1 MQRFWIIAGSLLTV
15 AALVFATLNI
25 VSLVAHEEVTETA
38 TFDAAGID
46 LLDVQTDNGTI
57 EVVGAD
63 VDEISV
69 VADISHG
76 LLRTEHRAEVEGGTL
91 VVGASCAD
99 LSFSWCSVDYDI
111 VVPRDLV
118 VDADAD
124 NGRVTLR
131 DLAGDV
137 TVDSDNGRIELL
149 RVGGSVRASTDNGSV
164 EGTGLRG
171 PEVTA
176 TSSNGSVRLS
186 FAEAPTMVTART
198 SNGSVE
204 VTVPHDDT
212 AYRVELDTDHG
223 STDAGVRTDPD
234 SRHVII
240 ATTSN
245 GSARV
250 QYATG

>member
-1 MQRFWIIAGSLLTV
+1 MQRFWIIAGSILTV
-15 AALVFATLNI
+15 VALVFATLNV
-25 VSLVAHEEVTETA
+25 VSVIAHEEVVESA
-38 TFDAAGID
+38 AFDAAGVE

-63 VDEISV
+63 VDEISI

-76 LLRTEHRAEVEGGTL
+76 LLRTKHRAEVEDGTL
-91 VVGASCAD
+91 VVHADCAD
-99 LSFSWCSVDYDI
+99 LSFSWCSVDYEI
-111 VVPRDLV
+111 VVPRALA

-131 DLAGDV
+131 DLTGDV
-137 TVDSDNGRIELL
+137 IVDSDNGRIELL
-149 RVGGSVRASTDNGSV
+149 RVSGAVRASTSNGSV

-171 PEVTA
+171 PEVSA
-176 TSSNGSVRLS
+176 SSRNGSVRLT
-186 FAEAPTMVTART
+186 FAEAPTTVTART

-234 SRHVII
+234 SRHVIV

-250 QYATG
+250 QYPSG